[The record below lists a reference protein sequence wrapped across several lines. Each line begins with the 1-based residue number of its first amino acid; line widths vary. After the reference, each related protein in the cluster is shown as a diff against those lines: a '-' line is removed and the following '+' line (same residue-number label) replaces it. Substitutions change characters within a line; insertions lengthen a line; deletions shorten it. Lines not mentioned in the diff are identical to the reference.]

1 MKHSTSTEDASVV
14 TLAANLLDV
23 SEFEIFR
30 ASYKSWYCNEGPN
43 ALLERRFG
51 AYLKH
56 GDVPFWV
63 RHFSREQLSQAREDE
78 WLRGDLLA
86 GLEMIR
92 SLYVPLEKR
101 AVSAYPSTLA
111 A

>member
-1 MKHSTSTEDASVV
+1 MKHSTSTQDASVV

-30 ASYKSWYCNEGPN
+30 ASYESWYCDEGSN
-43 ALLERRFG
+43 ALLERQFG
-51 AYLKH
+51 EYLKH

-63 RHFSREQLSQAREDE
+63 RHFSRERLSQEREEE
-78 WLRGDLLA
+78 WLRSDLLA
-86 GLEMIR
+86 ELELIM
-92 SLYVPLEKR
+92 SLYVPLER
-101 AVSAYPSTLA
+101 RGVSAYPSTLA

>member
-30 ASYKSWYCNEGPN
+30 ASYKSWYCDEGSN

-51 AYLKH
+51 EYLKH
-56 GDVPFWV
+56 GDLPFWV
-63 RHFSREQLSQAREDE
+63 RHFSREQLSQEREDE
-78 WLRGDLLA
+78 WQRGDLLA
-86 GLEMIR
+86 ELEMIL

-101 AVSAYPSTLA
+101 AVSAYPFTLA

>member
-1 MKHSTSTEDASVV
+1 MKYSTDTEDASVV
-14 TLAANLLDV
+14 TLAANFLDV

-30 ASYKSWYCNEGPN
+30 ASYKSWYCDEGAD

-51 AYLKH
+51 EYLKH

-63 RHFSREQLSQAREDE
+63 RHFSREQLSQEREDE
-78 WLRGDLLA
+78 WSRGDLMA
-86 GLEMIR
+86 ELEMII

-101 AVSAYPSTLA
+101 EVSAYPSTLA

>member
-1 MKHSTSTEDASVV
+1 MKHSTSTGDESVV

-30 ASYKSWYCNEGPN
+30 ASYKSWYCDEGAD

-51 AYLKH
+51 EYLKH

-63 RHFSREQLSQAREDE
+63 RHFSREQLSQARENE
-78 WLRGDLLA
+78 WLRDDLLA
-86 GLEMIR
+86 ELEMIKA
-92 SLYVPLEKR
+92 LYVPLENR